1 MKFPSKSIASGHI
14 AMLMFSLLVSGSFV
28 LGSIIANLIS
38 PDLVTFLRF
47 LIAFIAIAILI
58 LYQSKFCFLKYLSI
72 GRSLILGALISIY
85 FITMFEGLKT
95 ASSTSMAVVFT
106 LTPLLA
112 GFFDLIFSNRV
123 MSKKVWITVVVAA
136 IGALWI
142 IFDGNIQ
149 NFINFKVGYGE
160 KLFFIGCICHA
171 LYAALIPKFNNGEP
185 AIVQTFGTLISGIII
200 LGLFSNKEIIYYS
213 WIDFPVI
220 VLLTI
225 LYLAIFATAASFFLI
240 QYSAVRLSSIKV
252 MAYTYAVPI
261 WVVLLQIIFL
271 QQLPNTITFVGA
283 FVILV
288 SLLILLFNDEG

>member
-1 MKFPSKSIASGHI
+1 MKFPSKSVASGHM
-14 AMLMFSLLVSGSFV
+14 AMLLFSLLVSGSFV

-185 AIVQTFGTLISGIII
+185 AIIQTFGTLISGIII

-271 QQLPNTITFVGA
+271 QELPNTITFVGA

-288 SLLILLFNDEG
+288 SLLILLFNDED

>member
-1 MKFPSKSIASGHI
+1 M
-14 AMLMFSLLVSGSFV
+14 
-28 LGSIIANLIS
+28 GSIIANLIS

-185 AIVQTFGTLISGIII
+185 AIIQTFGTLISGIII
-200 LGLFSNKEIIYYS
+200 LGLLSNKEVIYYS

-271 QQLPNTITFVGA
+271 QQLPNKITFVGA

>member
-1 MKFPSKSIASGHI
+1 MKFPSKSVASGHM
-14 AMLMFSLLVSGSFV
+14 AMLLFSLLVSGSFV

-58 LYQSKFCFLKYLSI
+58 FYQSKFCFLKYLSI

-95 ASSTSMAVVFT
+95 ASCTSMAVVFT

-185 AIVQTFGTLISGIII
+185 AIIQTFGTLISGIII

>member
-1 MKFPSKSIASGHI
+1 MKFPSKSVASGHM
-14 AMLMFSLLVSGSFV
+14 AMLLFSLLVSGSFV

-72 GRSLILGALISIY
+72 WRSLILGALISIY

-123 MSKKVWITVVVAA
+123 MSRKVWITVVVAA

-185 AIVQTFGTLISGIII
+185 AIIQTFGTLISGIII

-283 FVILV
+283 FFILV

>member
-1 MKFPSKSIASGHI
+1 MKFPSKSIASGHM

-185 AIVQTFGTLISGIII
+185 AIIQTFGTLISGIII

-288 SLLILLFNDEG
+288 ALLILLFNDEG

>member
-1 MKFPSKSIASGHI
+1 MKFPSKSVASGHM
-14 AMLMFSLLVSGSFV
+14 AMLLFSLLVSGSFV

-185 AIVQTFGTLISGIII
+185 AIIQTFGTLISGIII

-283 FVILV
+283 FVILI

>member
-1 MKFPSKSIASGHI
+1 MKFPSKSVASGHM
-14 AMLMFSLLVSGSFV
+14 AMLLFSLLVSGSFV

-47 LIAFIAIAILI
+47 LIAFIAITILI

-200 LGLFSNKEIIYYS
+200 LGLFSNKEIIYSS

>member
-1 MKFPSKSIASGHI
+1 MKFPSKSIASGHM

-185 AIVQTFGTLISGIII
+185 AIIQTFGTLISGIII

>member
-1 MKFPSKSIASGHI
+1 MKFPSKSVASGHI
-14 AMLMFSLLVSGSFV
+14 AMLLFSLLVSGSFV

-72 GRSLILGALISIY
+72 WRSLILGALISIY

-185 AIVQTFGTLISGIII
+185 AIIQTFGTLISGIII
-200 LGLFSNKEIIYYS
+200 LGLFSNKEIIYSS

>member
-1 MKFPSKSIASGHI
+1 MKFPSKSVASGHM
-14 AMLMFSLLVSGSFV
+14 AMLLFSLLVSGSFV

-47 LIAFIAIAILI
+47 LIAFIAIAVLI
-58 LYQSKFCFLKYLSI
+58 LYQSKVHFLKYLSI
-72 GRSLILGALISIY
+72 WRSLILGALISIY

-95 ASSTSMAVVFT
+95 SSSTSMAVVFT

-136 IGALWI
+136 LGALWI

-171 LYAALIPKFNNGEP
+171 LYAALIPRFNNGEP
-185 AIVQTFGTLISGIII
+185 AIIQTFGTLISGIII
-200 LGLFSNKEIIYYS
+200 LGIFSNEEVIYFS

-271 QQLPNTITFVGA
+271 QQLPNTITFIGA

>member
-1 MKFPSKSIASGHI
+1 MKFPTKSVASGHM

-47 LIAFIAIAILI
+47 LIAFIVIAILI

-185 AIVQTFGTLISGIII
+185 AIIQTFGTLISGIIF
-200 LGLFSNKEIIYYS
+200 LGLFSNKEIIYHS
-213 WIDFPVI
+213 WIDFPVV

-271 QQLPNTITFVGA
+271 QQLPNKITFVGA

>member
-1 MKFPSKSIASGHI
+1 MKFPSKSIASGHM

-185 AIVQTFGTLISGIII
+185 AIIQTFGTLISGIII
-200 LGLFSNKEIIYYS
+200 LGLFSNKEIIYHS

-271 QQLPNTITFVGA
+271 QQLPNKITFVGA

>member
-1 MKFPSKSIASGHI
+1 MKFPSKSVASGHM
-14 AMLMFSLLVSGSFV
+14 AMLLFSLLVSGSFV

-47 LIAFIAIAILI
+47 LIAFIAITILI

-185 AIVQTFGTLISGIII
+185 AIIQTFGTLISGIII

-225 LYLAIFATAASFFLI
+225 LYLAIFATAATFFLI